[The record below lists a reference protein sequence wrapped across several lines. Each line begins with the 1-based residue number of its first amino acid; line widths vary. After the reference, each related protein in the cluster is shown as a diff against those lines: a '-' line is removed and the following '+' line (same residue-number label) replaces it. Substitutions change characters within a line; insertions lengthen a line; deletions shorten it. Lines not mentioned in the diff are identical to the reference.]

1 MTVQLITGNC
11 NVMDTLI
18 KFCGF
23 TNLEDSL
30 EAVRLGVNYLGFIL
44 EVPTSKRSINLHTY
58 YQIVKQLKENYPGNY
73 QIVAVTQN
81 QDKFKLAQIVD
92 MGLTDILQFHGQE
105 KPELLSEFY
114 FNIETWKVF
123 EVTSATDFEKMQV
136 KMADYKNVARRFLL
150 DLPKG
155 SEEKEFSN
163 IGHYKKATNMGYNL
177 GLAGGLNKNNI
188 EMYLQE
194 LEPEIIDV
202 TSSIE
207 LELGRKDHNKMFE
220 FVQTV
225 RNFKPR
231 ISYDRFG
238 I

>member
-1 MTVQLITGNC
+1 
-11 NVMDTLI
+11 MDTLI

-30 EAVRLGVNYLGFIL
+30 EAVKLGVNYLGFIL
-44 EVPTSKRSINLHTY
+44 EVPTSKRSLNLHTF
-58 YQIVKQLKENYPGNY
+58 YQIVRELKENYPGNY

-92 MGLTDILQFHGQE
+92 MGLADILQFHGQE

-114 FNIETWKVF
+114 FNVETWKVF
-123 EVTSATDFEKMQV
+123 EVTPATDFEKMQV
-136 KMADYKNVARRFLL
+136 KMADFKNVSRRFLL

-155 SEEKEFSN
+155 TEEKEFGN
-163 IGHYKKATNMGYNL
+163 IELYKKAANMGYNL
-177 GLAGGLNKNNI
+177 ALAGGLNKNNI
-188 EMYLQE
+188 EIYLQE
-194 LEPEIIDV
+194 LEPEIIDI

-207 LELGRKDHNKMFE
+207 LEPGKKDHQKMLE